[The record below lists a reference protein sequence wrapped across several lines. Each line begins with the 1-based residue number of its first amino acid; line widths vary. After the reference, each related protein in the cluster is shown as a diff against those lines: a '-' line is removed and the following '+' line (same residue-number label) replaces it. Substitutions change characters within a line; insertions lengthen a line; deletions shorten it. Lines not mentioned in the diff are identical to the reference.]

1 MALTDAQKTSFV
13 YKKAVAQV
21 AETALPR
28 DFFNESISARDIVL
42 PSQVWQQA
50 DQIPATAPAL
60 ANGATSGVI
69 RFFEKRTMTAVS
81 GAASAYYLSDLVDC
95 IPYGFDAT
103 YNPKLYQSNGTTE
116 IPFGTNDWILNYS
129 GGTVFFYAGN
139 PANVSAAQLP
149 RVSFYKYVGTKGV
162 GSGSGVGIG
171 SSGSINTT
179 GIITAQSFVGD
190 GSGLTG
196 ITAVGSGVVVQE
208 EGSTVGTAATI
219 NFVGAGATATF
230 SNGVAT
236 IAISGA
242 SAGLALTVSTRIAG
256 INSSDAVSNVKAIRF
271 AKAPFSVTDLGN
283 GEILI
288 NSESSFNPIQING
301 NTGVTATGEEPLNL
315 IAGTGVTITAN
326 NSSTPKSITISAT
339 GGGGSS
345 GVSIR
350 DDTAPLGIATIIDF
364 GANLSV
370 SAPSSGI
377 VTVTGSAGGGGSG
390 IGTQWITT
398 ATGVT
403 TTSNVGIGTTNALF
417 KIDVNGDVR
426 VRSQNKMRFGGTAGT
441 TNFYIQ
447 YNSTANSLDFVAG

>member
-179 GIITAQSFVGD
+179 GI
-190 GSGLTG
+190 
-196 ITAVGSGVVVQE
+196 VVQE